1 MKNLFK
7 LMLLFILAIPFQGC
21 SDDDSSSSSNLPV
34 TYYSIKGVWKL
45 QEWSG
50 AGEELPVVYLE
61 FFSGKEKKCNIYTKG
76 LSTMYPDV
84 VSGIYEL
91 EDDYYKGDIITG
103 KYDNGK
109 DTGKWSNDYI
119 ITLFKEDVMV
129 WVVDGNKSDSYT
141 YVRVD
146 AVPEDMKYIP

>member
-21 SDDDSSSSSNLPV
+21 SDDDSFSSSKLPV
-34 TYYSIKGVWKL
+34 TYYSISGVWEL

-50 AGEELPVVYLE
+50 AGEKLPEVYLE
-61 FFSGKEKKCNIYTKG
+61 FLRGSERKYNIYTKG
-76 LSTMYPDV
+76 LNTMYPDV
-84 VSGIYEL
+84 VSGTYEL
-91 EDDYYKGDIITG
+91 KKDYYKGDVITG

-109 DTGKWSNDYI
+109 GDGKWGNGYI
-119 ITLFKEDVMV
+119 ITTFSEDVMV